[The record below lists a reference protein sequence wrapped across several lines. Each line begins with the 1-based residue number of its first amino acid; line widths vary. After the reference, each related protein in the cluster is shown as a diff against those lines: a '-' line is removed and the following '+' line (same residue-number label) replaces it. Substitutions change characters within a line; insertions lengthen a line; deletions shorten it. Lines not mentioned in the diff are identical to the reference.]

1 MQPEEGGPVGN
12 SSIIHQPSLVWDT
25 AYIGE
30 RTIVWYFAQVGDG
43 VVIGDDCVI
52 GSSCYIGFKSRLGN
66 RVHVN
71 HGSFLPNRSSIGHDV
86 FIGPNVTFC
95 DDKYPKSGNTHYKAE
110 PPVVENEV
118 SVGAGAI
125 ILPGV
130 TLGKGCMIGAGAVVT
145 GDVPPGAIVTGIP
158 ARAL

>member
-1 MQPEEGGPVGN
+1 MDQIRPSAK
-12 SSIIHQPSLVWDT
+12 SSIVHLPSLVWET

-30 RTIVWYFAQVGDG
+30 RTIIWFFSQVGDG

-52 GSSCYIGFKSRLGN
+52 GSNCYIGFKSRLGN

-71 HGSFLPNRSSIGHDV
+71 HGSFLPNRSIIWDDV

-95 DDKYPKSGNTHYKAE
+95 DDKYPKAGNKNYHAE
-110 PPVVENEV
+110 PPVVEAGA
-118 SVGAGAI
+118 SIGAGAI

-130 TLGKGCMIGAGAVVT
+130 VLGERCMIGAGAVVT
-145 GDVPPGAIVTGIP
+145 EDVAPGMVVVGMP
-158 ARAL
+158 ARVL

>member
-1 MQPEEGGPVGN
+1 
-12 SSIIHQPSLVWDT
+12 VWES

-30 RTIVWYFAQVGDG
+30 RTVIWFFSQVGDG

-52 GSSCYIGFKSRLGN
+52 GSSCYIGFKSRIGN

-71 HGSFLPNRSSIGHDV
+71 HGSFLPNRSSIGDDV

-95 DDKYPKSGNTHYKAE
+95 DDKYPFAGNKNYKAE
-110 PPVVENEV
+110 PPVVEAGA

-125 ILPGV
+125 ILPGI

-145 GDVPPGAIVTGIP
+145 EDVAPGMVVVGMP
-158 ARAL
+158 ARVL

>member
-1 MQPEEGGPVGN
+1 LLAHN
-12 SSIIHQPSLVWDT
+12 SKNAIIHQPSLVWDT

-30 RTIVWYFAQVGDG
+30 RTIIWYFSQVGDG
-43 VVIGDDCVI
+43 AIIGDDCVI
-52 GSSCYIGFKSRLGN
+52 GSNCFIGFKSRLGN

-71 HGSFLPNRSSIGHDV
+71 HGSFLPNRSVVGDDV

-95 DDKYPKSGNTHYKAE
+95 DDKYPRSGNKGYKAE
-110 PPVVENEV
+110 PPIVENGA

-130 TLGKGCMIGAGAVVT
+130 TLGWGCMIGAGAVVT
-145 GDVPPGAIVTGIP
+145 EDVAPGMVVVGMP
-158 ARAL
+158 ARVL